1 MGARFAAFSKQVKR
15 FPRLFDSARRVSRL
29 LGYRGSVYQ
38 RLSELFGRARE
49 VTFLQIGAND
59 GISTDPIREF
69 VVSSDRWKGVL
80 VEPQPDMFAQCVK
93 NYRYCNRG
101 RLHFLQAAVS
111 DVPGSLELWKIK
123 DRHLPEFPLFATGM
137 ASAKR
142 EHLLNYF
149 SSVPNVADKI
159 EARRVPCLTVQEI
172 LDRFGFARLDL
183 LHMDVEGHE
192 TTILRSL
199 ASGSVWP
206 KAILFERIHLPADEW
221 DSLTAFLS
229 SKGYDITPCEMDC
242 FAVRR

>member
-1 MGARFAAFSKQVKR
+1 MGARFATFSKRVKQ
-15 FPRLFDSARRVSRL
+15 FPRLFDAARRVSRL
-29 LGYRGSVYQ
+29 LGYRSDVYQ
-38 RLSELFGRARE
+38 HLSAHFGRAGE

-59 GISTDPIREF
+59 GITTDPIREF

-80 VEPQPDMFAQCVK
+80 VEPQPDMFAQCVG
-93 NYRYCNRG
+93 NYRYCNHG
-101 RLHFLQAAVS
+101 QLHFLQAAVS
-111 DVPGSLELWKIK
+111 DTPGSLELWKIQ

-149 SSVPNVADKI
+149 SSIPNIAEKI
-159 EARRVPCLTVQEI
+159 EAFRVPCLTVHEI
-172 LDRFGFARLDL
+172 LDRFKLARLDL

-199 ASGSVWP
+199 PAGAVWP
-206 KAILFERIHLPADEW
+206 KAILFERIHLSAAEW
-221 DSLTAFLS
+221 DSLTGFLS
-229 SKGYDITPCEMDC
+229 SNGYDIAPCEMDC